1 MLKLLVCLV
10 LLASTT
16 AASHAIPSMPDN
28 PIAIGN
34 CTAKVKVDAARL
46 RSSPSLG
53 GRILGVRTLDDS
65 VYVTKVLGK
74 WAQVVVANGD
84 TAFMAAYLLA
94 FPADQVLEQWK
105 RDSPSPSVGKKARV
119 KWAETP
125 FRKYPS
131 AESPLLGRFDREDR
145 VGVLTDLGNGWS
157 LVESRESE
165 GEGACYGFVANAA
178 LERRDADPREWN
190 APLARIRLDP
200 GQPMEPEPVVESP
213 AQYCQRTAW
222 SPELFRLQLK
232 AQTAEPEPLLAF
244 R

>member
-1 MLKLLVCLV
+1 MLKLLLCLS

-46 RSSPSLG
+46 RSAPSLG

-65 VYVTKVLGK
+65 LYVAKVLGK
-74 WAQVVVANGD
+74 WAQVVVAEGD

-94 FPADQVLEQWK
+94 FPADQVLEHWK

-119 KWAETP
+119 KWAQADI
-125 FRKYPS
+125 RKYPS
-131 AESPLLGRFDREDR
+131 AEAPLLGRFESEDR

-157 LVESRESE
+157 LVESLKAE
-165 GEGACYGFVANAA
+165 GEGTCYGFVANAA
-178 LERRDADPREWN
+178 LARADADPRDRI
-190 APLARIRLDP
+190 APLARIRLEP
-200 GQPMEPEPVVESP
+200 GQSMEAEPVAESP

-232 AQTAEPEPLLAF
+232 AQAEAG
-244 R
+244 